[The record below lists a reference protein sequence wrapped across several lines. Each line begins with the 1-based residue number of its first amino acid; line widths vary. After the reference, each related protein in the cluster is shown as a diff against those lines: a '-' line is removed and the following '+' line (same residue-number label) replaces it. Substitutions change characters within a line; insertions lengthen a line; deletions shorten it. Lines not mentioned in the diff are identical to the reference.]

1 MRRPSATPLLPVLSS
16 ALLGPALLGATLA
29 MPFAALAAEEA
40 PRAVTVA
47 RATAIPACSVFVDAA
62 SKGGDGSIAKPH
74 RTIGAAVEA
83 APAGAVICVAEGAYS
98 DALVPG
104 AKHFTLAGG
113 FQRGSGFKVRDSA
126 TYVSK
131 VTGKGGSFLHID
143 QDAGPVNQLTAI
155 DGFDISGFSQAILRD
170 YWEPQRFD
178 VTNNAIHDNACSDAT
193 RAGAGV
199 ALINVSGSITGN
211 VFRNNACGRGG
222 AIFLNNAN
230 AVTIARNLIDGNAG
244 TEPDS
249 AHGGA
254 VYVFG
259 EALTI
264 TGNLFTNNR
273 VSQWGGG
280 LYVGAYRPG
289 NQPTTATMSW
299 NVYRGNKAGNS
310 GGGFFCDDGATCHS
324 THEIYAGNCGG
335 NVLVDGGAQGS
346 GPTVATFDRITN
358 VGALSP
364 DCKSPGTGLIVD
376 TWEALDADQYTITNA
391 IFWGNAPGQDFS
403 TSCGSGCAGIK
414 VAVSHAMVQTAY
426 PKEGIAIKFG
436 AGVVAPADPMFVAP
450 DTGDYRLKADSPA
463 RGKGAKGVDL
473 GALSDG
479 AAAPVAAE
487 PPAPAAPEL
496 AIEPEPKAEAPSAIA
511 APEPPAKKAAR
522 ADPQLSAKEAFKAA
536 KDLGTA
542 DAWNAFLASY
552 PNGFE
557 ADLARAY
564 LKKLAQ

>member
-1 MRRPSATPLLPVLSS
+1 MRRPSATLLLPVLAS
-16 ALLGPALLGATLA
+16 AVAL
-29 MPFAALAAEEA
+29 PSAALAADA
-40 PRAVTVA
+40 PSAVTVA

-62 SKGGDGSIAKPH
+62 SKGGDGSAAKPH
-74 RTIGAAVEA
+74 RTISAAVEA

-98 DALVPG
+98 DALAPG
-104 AKHFTLAGG
+104 EKHFTLAGG

-131 VTGKGGSFLHID
+131 VTGKGGSFLRIEETGPK
-143 QDAGPVNQLTAI
+143 DALTAI

-178 VTNNAIHDNACSDAT
+178 VTNNFIHDNTCSDVT

-199 ALINVSGSITGN
+199 ALVNVSGSITGN

-230 AVTIARNLIDGNAG
+230 PVTIARNLIDGNAG

-249 AHGGA
+249 SHGGA

-273 VSQWGGG
+273 VTQWGGG

-289 NQPTTATMSW
+289 NQPSTATMSW

-324 THEIYAGNCGG
+324 AHEVYAGNCGG
-335 NVLVDGGAQGS
+335 NILVDGGAQGS

-364 DCKSPGTGLIVD
+364 DCKSPGTGLNID
-376 TWEALDADQYTITNA
+376 TWEGLDADQYTVTNA

-414 VAVSHAMVQTAY
+414 VAVSHTMAQTAY
-426 PKEGIAIKFG
+426 PKEGITIKFG
-436 AGVVAPADPMFVAP
+436 AGVVPPADPRFVAP
-450 DTGDYRLKADSPA
+450 DAGDYRLQAGSPA

-479 AAAPVAAE
+479 AAAPAAAE
-487 PPAPAAPEL
+487 PPPAPAAPEL
-496 AIEPEPKAEAPSAIA
+496 AIEPEAEAEAPSPPA
-511 APEPPAKKAAR
+511 ASKPPAKEAAQS
-522 ADPQLSAKEAFKAA
+522 DSGLSSKEAFKAA

-542 DAWNAFLASY
+542 DAWEAFLASY
-552 PNGFE
+552 PKGFE

-564 LKKLAQ
+564 LKKLGK

>member
-1 MRRPSATPLLPVLSS
+1 MRRPCATLLLPALGS
-16 ALLGPALLGATLA
+16 ALLGSALA
-29 MPFAALAAEEA
+29 MPFPALAAEEA

-47 RATAIPACSVFVDAA
+47 RATAIPACSIFVDAV
-62 SKGGDGSIAKPH
+62 SKGGDGAAAKPH
-74 RTIGAAVEA
+74 GTIAAAVAA

-98 DALVPG
+98 DALAPG

-126 TYVSK
+126 KYASR
-131 VTGKGGSFLHID
+131 VTGKGGSFLRIE
-143 QDAGPVNQLTAI
+143 QAEGPANQLTAI
-155 DGFDISGFSQAILRD
+155 DGFDLSGFSQAILRD

-178 VTNNAIHDNACSDAT
+178 VTNNHIHDNTCRDASL
-193 RAGAGV
+193 AGAGI
-199 ALINVSGSITGN
+199 ALVNVSGSITGN
-211 VFRNNACGRGG
+211 VLRNNACGRGG

-230 AVTIARNLIDGNAG
+230 PVTIARNLIDGNAG

-273 VSQWGGG
+273 VTQWGGG

-289 NQPTTATMSW
+289 NQPSTATMSW

-310 GGGFFCDDGATCHS
+310 GGGFFCDDGASCHS
-324 THEIYAGNCGG
+324 AHEVYADNCGG
-335 NVLVDGGAQGS
+335 NILVDGGAQGS

-364 DCKSPGTGLIVD
+364 DCKSPGTGFIVD
-376 TWEALDADQYTITNA
+376 TWEGLDADQYTITNA
-391 IFWGNAPGQDFS
+391 IFWGNAPGRDFS
-403 TSCGSGCAGIK
+403 TGCGSGCGAIK
-414 VAVSHAMVQTAY
+414 VAVSHSMVQTAY
-426 PKEGIAIKFG
+426 PKEGITIKFG
-436 AGVVAPADPMFVAP
+436 TGVVPPADPKFVAS
-450 DTGDYRLKADSPA
+450 DKGDYRLQAGSPA

-479 AAAPVAAE
+479 TAAPVAVE
-487 PPAPAAPEL
+487 PPAPARPTAPEL
-496 AIEPEPKAEAPSAIA
+496 AIEPEADAPAAVA

-522 ADPQLSAKEAFKAA
+522 TEPELSAKEAFNAA
-536 KDLGTA
+536 KDLGTV
-542 DAWNAFLASY
+542 DAWEAFLASY

-564 LKKLAQ
+564 LKKLGQ